1 MGTCFPVFTFTC
13 WLTAGF
19 TNNLISVTVQNAGEQ
34 KTEMEELKRQVAK
47 ENEQLEK
54 RKKAIDVELS
64 EIEPLVQVIRG
75 VFNNY
80 NQHLSKIVNLCLEMF
95 RFYS

>member
-1 MGTCFPVFTFTC
+1 
-13 WLTAGF
+13 
-19 TNNLISVTVQNAGEQ
+19 
-34 KTEMEELKRQVAK
+34 MEELKRQVAK

-75 VFNNY
+75 VLIFTNNSSLR
-80 NQHLSKIVNLCLEMF
+80 LSTCVWRYVAFTLETLESVVFAVTINVDHQCL
-95 RFYS
+95 RQRLTKRA

>member
-1 MGTCFPVFTFTC
+1 
-13 WLTAGF
+13 
-19 TNNLISVTVQNAGEQ
+19 
-34 KTEMEELKRQVAK
+34 MEELKRQVAK

-75 VFNNY
+75 VDY
-80 NQHLSKIVNLCLEMF
+80 IQSTAH
-95 RFYS
+95 